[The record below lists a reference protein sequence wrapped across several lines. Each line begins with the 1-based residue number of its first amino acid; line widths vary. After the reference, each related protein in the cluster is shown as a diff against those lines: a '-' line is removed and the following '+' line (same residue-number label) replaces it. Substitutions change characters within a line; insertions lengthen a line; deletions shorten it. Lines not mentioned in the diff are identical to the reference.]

1 MYNPSRIWPVRSGD
15 HKKFNTNR
23 VSCVCIHYYKKSFA
37 MRFKNDLKDEQAFKP
52 PRLMPVINRGGYF
65 SLTEAVTAN
74 VLAKSIYRGGYNVT
88 ISY

>member
-1 MYNPSRIWPVRSGD
+1 
-15 HKKFNTNR
+15 
-23 VSCVCIHYYKKSFA
+23 